1 MTAVASQRAIPWTR
15 WILFFGLAI
24 GVLVVDQATK
34 GLVTGALAIG
44 ERVQLLGEW
53 LTIVH
58 SRNSGALFGLMPQSA
73 GAFAAVSIVVLV
85 AIVWFEA
92 RQGRSLLTTVALGLL
107 LGGAI
112 GNLLDRLR
120 YGSVVD
126 FIDMGIGNLR
136 FFTYNVADAAITG
149 AILLFIVLA
158 VFPKLGEIGAGD

>member
-1 MTAVASQRAIPWTR
+1 MTAVAARRALPWTR

-34 GLVTGALAIG
+34 AVVTGALAIG
-44 ERVQLLGEW
+44 ERVQVLGDW

-73 GAFAAVSIVVLV
+73 GAFAAVSIVILV

-126 FIDMGIGNLR
+126 FIDMGIGTLR

-149 AILLFIVLA
+149 AIVLFILLA
-158 VFPKLGEIGAGD
+158 LFPKLGEIGARD

>member
-1 MTAVASQRAIPWTR
+1 
-15 WILFFGLAI
+15 
-24 GVLVVDQATK
+24 
-34 GLVTGALAIG
+34 
-44 ERVQLLGEW
+44 
-53 LTIVH
+53 
-58 SRNSGALFGLMPQSA
+58 MPQSA
-73 GAFAAVSIVVLV
+73 GAFAAVSIIVLV

-126 FIDMGIGNLR
+126 FIDMGIGTLR

-149 AILLFIVLA
+149 AILLFILLA
-158 VFPKLGEIGAGD
+158 VFPKLAEIGTRG

>member
-1 MTAVASQRAIPWTR
+1 VTAVATHRAIPWSR
-15 WILFFGLAI
+15 WVLFAGLAI
-24 GVLVVDQATK
+24 AVLVVDQLTK
-34 GLVTGALAIG
+34 SLVVGALSIG
-44 ERVQLLGEW
+44 ERIRILGDW

-85 AIVWFEA
+85 LIVWFES

-126 FIDMGIGNLR
+126 FIDMGIGTLR

-149 AILLFIVLA
+149 AILLFILLA
-158 VFPKLGEIGAGD
+158 VFPRLAEIGTRD